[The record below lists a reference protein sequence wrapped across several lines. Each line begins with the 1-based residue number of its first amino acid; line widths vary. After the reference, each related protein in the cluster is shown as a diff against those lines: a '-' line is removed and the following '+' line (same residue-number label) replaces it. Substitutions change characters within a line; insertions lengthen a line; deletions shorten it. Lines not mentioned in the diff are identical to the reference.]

1 MVVRQIDGKV
11 LMDQIRTAPAPVQLA
26 SGGPAREAWPLDES
40 VVHLN
45 HGSYG
50 AVPTEVVR
58 HQDELRRQADLSPVA
73 WFPRA
78 PELIAAARRE
88 VAPFVGARAEDTAFV
103 PNASA
108 AATVVLNSL
117 RLEPGDEIL
126 VTDHGYGAVTMG
138 ARRLARRFGARV
150 RTVALP
156 LAATADDVVERFRT
170 ELTDAVRL
178 VVVDQITSPTARL
191 LPTARIT
198 ELAHERGARVLVDG
212 AHAPGLVENA
222 AAVAGGDWWFGNLH
236 KWACAPRGSALL
248 VTQAADRDDLWPLI
262 DSWGAEDRY
271 PERFDS
277 QGTMDTTGYIASPR
291 AIDLV
296 EREHGWAR
304 TRATMTALAD
314 HGAAVIGAA
323 LQPFVDAPVATDVAM
338 PVVSMRL
345 LRLPEGLGRDRT
357 DADELRLRLLDLAGV
372 ESAFT
377 SVAGVGYLRLS
388 VHLYTEPRDF
398 DAFVERAVPQI
409 LAFAEER
416 RGR

>member
-138 ARRLARRFGARV
+138 ARRLARRSGARV

-198 ELAHERGARVLVDG
+198 ELAHERGARVLIDG

-222 AAVAGGDWWFGNLH
+222 AVVAGGDWWFGNLH

-291 AIDLV
+291 AIDFV

-398 DAFVERAVPQI
+398 DAFAERAVPQI